1 MYSVT
6 EKYISKYNSIIA
18 KFPERKWNWE
28 YISKNAGLDYVLQNI
43 NAFAKDIH
51 LDVIMSRAFT
61 SVEWAEAYCNSSEFA
76 FAVIEKK
83 EWLQNRYNANSADYI
98 WTIKVIDWHEKLG
111 FISWKS
117 VNNSDGFECNKGVV
131 WNSTTFEKYH
141 DKEFSVKG
149 LNHITSSITEV
160 RIIDIYPDFKWVWSI
175 LSARDIVVSDIV
187 FITIEQPKLIRNIRV

>member
-28 YISKNAGLDYVLQNI
+28 YISTNAGLDYVLQNI

-76 FAVIEKK
+76 FAVIEK
-83 EWLQNRYNANSADYI
+83 
-98 WTIKVIDWHEKLG
+98 
-111 FISWKS
+111 
-117 VNNSDGFECNKGVV
+117 
-131 WNSTTFEKYH
+131 
-141 DKEFSVKG
+141 
-149 LNHITSSITEV
+149 
-160 RIIDIYPDFKWVWSI
+160 
-175 LSARDIVVSDIV
+175 
-187 FITIEQPKLIRNIRV
+187 